1 LTLYFQLVLGSSPL
15 STAVRVVPIALIML
29 VVTPQTPRLTARFG
43 AHRTVGA
50 GMLLV
55 AAGLL
60 AFLGLGLTTS
70 YVYVVA
76 CLVPIVGGMALSI
89 SPMTSSIMSAVPPR
103 RAGAGSAMNDT
114 TRELGAALGVAV
126 LGSLAAS
133 RYASGLHGPV
143 HALAP
148 AARVTAQSSLAGA
161 LQVAESLPRA
171 AGAALARTADLAFVD
186 GFHLAGLVG
195 AVLAA
200 TSAVIVVRYLP
211 RRLTHYDAPP
221 MDLEELALQALIL
234 DYREDEPESVAG

>member
-1 LTLYFQLVLGSSPL
+1 
-15 STAVRVVPIALIML
+15 
-29 VVTPQTPRLTARFG
+29 
-43 AHRTVGA
+43 
-50 GMLLV
+50 
-55 AAGLL
+55 
-60 AFLGLGLTTS
+60 
-70 YVYVVA
+70 
-76 CLVPIVGGMALSI
+76 
-89 SPMTSSIMSAVPPR
+89 
-103 RAGAGSAMNDT
+103 MNDT